1 MNVITQAIGF
11 ALLSLLFAGCLDV
24 LFKRYSMKQRS
35 RGVFLAITGVVWGLL
50 QLITVFSTRQI
61 ISFDQVTLSFG
72 LAAGLLVTLSNLMLV
87 ECLTHLHVSLGST
100 IYRLNTIGVVFLSF
114 LFLGESLELF
124 KLLGIACG
132 IVAALLLYHHQSEG
146 KQSHHLKLFFGL
158 IVLASI
164 LRAGFS
170 VVTKAGLS
178 LGASGPT
185 MLLMAATCWVVGG
198 FAYALLK
205 ETPVKFT
212 RKKIT
217 YAALSGLLVYLTVN
231 TLFAALA
238 RGDASVVVPIANL
251 SFIMALAISVMLG
264 MERLTI
270 RTGIAL
276 AFASASIFLLAQL

>member
-1 MNVITQAIGF
+1 
-11 ALLSLLFAGCLDV
+11 
-24 LFKRYSMKQRS
+24 MKQRS

-50 QLITVFSTRQI
+50 QLITVVSTGQLI
-61 ISFDQVTLSFG
+61 LFDQYTLGFG

-114 LFLGESLELF
+114 LFLGEPLELF
-124 KLLGIACG
+124 KLLGITCG
-132 IVAALLLYHHQSEG
+132 IAAALLLYHHQSEE

-158 IVLASI
+158 IVLASV

-185 MLLMAATCWVVGG
+185 MLLIAATCWVVGG
-198 FAYALLK
+198 LTYALLK
-205 ETPVKFT
+205 EAPVKFT
-212 RKKIT
+212 RKKIA

-231 TLFAALA
+231 ALFAALA

-251 SFIMALAISVMLG
+251 SFIIALAISVMLG
-264 MERLTI
+264 MERLNI
-270 RTGIAL
+270 RKGIAL